1 MLAALFLC
9 TSSLGAS
16 APGASCVGSP
26 GLGDPGLRVEHFV
39 LESPAVESG
48 SDPVEVGLVC
58 LRRRA
63 IEGVPEGGRQLE
75 CEWLFR
81 RPSEPGED
89 EHVLHVERDAGP
101 GPALVWREW
110 GARRS
115 RCLTAERTP
124 DGSGLLLVETS
135 RGGIPRETVPAGRDV
150 AFPLEIVERARE
162 GKLAKGICARF
173 EPLARAIEG
182 LAVSTTPGE
191 VRIVEL
197 LREDKSSA
205 GRFEFRGTELVGFTW
220 QEGGLR
226 ARRVTE
232 EEYARRLAAG
242 APLARRP

>member
-1 MLAALFLC
+1 MFAALLLLGLAPFSPV
-9 TSSLGAS
+9 TGSSAT
-16 APGASCVGSP
+16 
-26 GLGDPGLRVEHFV
+26 GDPGDLRLEHFV
-39 LESPAVESG
+39 LETPATDG
-48 SDPVEVGLVC
+48 TDPVQVGLVC

-63 IEGVPEGGRQLE
+63 IDGGEGGGRQLE

-115 RCLTAERTP
+115 RCLTAERSQ

-135 RGGIPRETVPAGRDV
+135 RGGIPRETIPAGKDV
-150 AFPLEIVERARE
+150 TFPLEILERARE
-162 GKLAKGICARF
+162 GKLADGRCARF
-173 EPLARAIEG
+173 EPLSRAIEG
-182 LAVSTTPGE
+182 LTVTTKTGD
-191 VRIVEL
+191 VRVVEL
-197 LREDKSSA
+197 ARDDASSA
-205 GRFEFRGTELVGFTW
+205 GRFEFRGSELVAFQW